1 MEIVPEAN
9 FGIEICKNGTPAR
22 NAIFLATETDY
33 VLTCQT
39 TRLPKPMQIFRYL
52 NSNNSVGIVKE

>member
-1 MEIVPEAN
+1 MDIVPEAN

-33 VLTCQT
+33 ILACQT
-39 TRLPKPMQIFRYL
+39 TRLPKPVQIFRYL

>member
-1 MEIVPEAN
+1 MEIIPEAN

-33 VLTCQT
+33 MLAYQT
-39 TRLPKPMQIFRYL
+39 TMLPKPVQIFRYL

>member
-1 MEIVPEAN
+1 MDITPEVN

-33 VLTCQT
+33 ILACQAT
-39 TRLPKPMQIFRYL
+39 ILPKPVQIFQYL